1 MKTRFALLSLSVAGV
16 LSSSVMAQEVL
27 PSTALMGEQANYL
40 YRELNSMVK
49 GEKPFD
55 ASKADQMVANLIATA
70 RKIPTT
76 FTADLKGKSSAN
88 SRYAASPKVW
98 EDKADFDGHAA
109 KLLQVLEENRSK
121 VQTLDGLKT
130 AYPAINGACNGCHET
145 YRARKS

>member
-1 MKTRFALLSLSVAGV
+1 MKRRATFLSLSIAV
-16 LSSSVMAQEVL
+16 LLASSAIAQEVL

-55 ASKADQMVANLIATA
+55 ASKADQMVANLITTA

-98 EDKADFDGHAA
+98 ENKPDFDSHAA

-121 VQTLDGLKT
+121 VQTLEGLKA
-130 AYPAINGACNGCHET
+130 AYPAINGACNSCHET
-145 YRARKS
+145 YRSRKS